1 MSEYRDQAID
11 KIDKDYAH
19 GITGAKE
26 GAMKKAVRDTLAE
39 FCRQDGEFA
48 QAVVQGGSFRDCM
61 KAVANGVGSSISDLE
76 AYRKAVQFYFPGAE
90 IRMEMTID
98 LAGAAAGKEDY
109 QPKHAAPG
117 KPEGIVLDFTK
128 FL

>member
-1 MSEYRDQAID
+1 MNAYRDAAIE

-39 FCRQDGEFA
+39 FCRQDEEFA
-48 QAVVQGGSFRDCM
+48 QAVVQGGSFHECM
-61 KAVANGVGSSISDLE
+61 KAVANGVGSSISDME

-98 LAGAAAGKEDY
+98 LEGAVRKDGYE
-109 QPKHAAPG
+109 PKHAAPG
-117 KPEGIVLDFTK
+117 RPEGIVLDFTK